1 MADDIHPLA
10 EGFPPADDA
19 QWRALAEKALKG
31 ADLER
36 ITRRT
41 LDGVARGPL
50 FTKAHLEEVDET
62 GTPGAAPFVR
72 GLDAARDPYLPW
84 GIRQPVDEPDPKKA
98 NAVILEELTGGTSE
112 ISLRIDPEGA
122 SGIAIRT
129 LDEMKTALDGVMLD
143 LAPVYLAPSRMAPQ
157 YGAMLLALLEQ
168 SGLEASKIRGGL
180 GLSPIGQ
187 KSLAGGGAE
196 KLATRLERTAEA
208 AIYCRDHFPGVKTVA
223 ITATAPHEAGGSEAH
238 EIAFVCAGG
247 ASYMRCFIDHGM
259 SPDEAANALEFS
271 MAADADIHLTIAKI
285 RAARRAWARV
295 AESFGVSPEKRGMR
309 LLAVTSRR
317 MLTARDPWTNLI
329 RNTCAAFAG
338 AAAGADSILT
348 RPFTDVLGAPTPFAR
363 RLARN
368 LQIMLAEESHV
379 GKVADP
385 AGGGYLHETLGQRL
399 ADKGWALFQ
408 EIERRGGLF
417 ETVKAGW
424 LQGEI
429 AKVRELRRNAY
440 ATGKESLIGVSTYPE
455 LDARPVETASRS
467 YTPANLDAPVV
478 EPQPF
483 ADKIEKIKDGG
494 QIRVLALPEPEW
506 ERLTPIRFAEPFEA
520 LRDSADAHAERTGA
534 RPKAFLATLGP
545 LAEFNARAGFAKNRL
560 AVGGVE
566 TPAAEPHDTIEACAA
581 AFKGEATP
589 LAVICGTDEAYGEHA
604 AALAARLKQAG
615 AKQVWLAG
623 KPTDIAGIDR
633 FIHMRSEAVEDLRSA
648 HQILG
653 VA

>member
-10 EGFPPADDA
+10 AGFPAADDA
-19 QWRALAEKALKG
+19 QWRDLAKKALNG

-36 ITRRT
+36 ITRVT
-41 LDGVARGPL
+41 LDAVARGPL
-50 FTKAHLEEVDET
+50 FTRAHLEEVSDP
-62 GTPGAAPFVR
+62 GAPGAAPFVR
-72 GLDAARDPYLPW
+72 GLVAARDPYLPW

-98 NAVILEELTGGTSE
+98 NAVILEELEGGASE
-112 ISLRIDPEGA
+112 ISLRVDPNGETGVT
-122 SGIAIRT
+122 IRT
-129 LDEMKTALDGVMLD
+129 LDEMKIALDAVMLD

-157 YGAMLLALLEQ
+157 YGAMLLALLED
-168 SGLEASKIRGGL
+168 SGLDPAKLRGGL

-187 KSLAGGGAE
+187 KSMAGGGAE

-208 AIYCRDHFPGVKTVA
+208 AIYCRDRFPGVKTVA
-223 ITATAPHEAGGSEAH
+223 ITATAPHEAGGSEAQ

-295 AESFGVSPEKRGMR
+295 AESFGVSPDKRGMR

-317 MLTARDPWTNLI
+317 MLTARDPWTNLV
-329 RNTCAAFAG
+329 RNTCAAFA
-338 AAAGADSILT
+338 AAAGGADSILT
-348 RPFTDVLGAPTPFAR
+348 RPFTDALGAPTRFAR

-368 LQIMLAEESHV
+368 LQIMLAEESHA

-399 ADKGWALFQ
+399 AEAGWALFQ
-408 EIERRGGLF
+408 QTESRGGLF

-429 AKVRELRRNAY
+429 EKVREARRLAH
-440 ATGKESLIGVSTYPE
+440 ATGRESLIGVSAFPVLE
-455 LDARPVETASRS
+455 EKPVEVEKRS
-467 YTPANLDAPVV
+467 YAPPKLDAPVI

-483 ADKIEKIKDGG
+483 AEKIARAREGG
-494 QIRVLALPEPEW
+494 QIRVLKLPEPQW
-506 ERLTPIRFAEPFEA
+506 APLRPIRFAEPFEA
-520 LRDSADAHAERTGA
+520 LRDAADAHAERSGK
-534 RPKAFLATLGP
+534 RPHAFLATIGL
-545 LAEFNARAGFAKNRL
+545 LSEFNARASFARGRL

-566 TPAAEPHDTIEACAA
+566 TPDPDVYPDIEACTA
-581 AFKGEATP
+581 AFLAAATP
-589 LAVICGTDEAYGEHA
+589 LAVICGTDEAYGQHA

-615 AKQVWLAG
+615 AKEVWLAG
-623 KPTDIAGIDR
+623 RPVDIAGIHR
-633 FIHMRSEAVEDLRSA
+633 FIHLRSHAVEDLKAA